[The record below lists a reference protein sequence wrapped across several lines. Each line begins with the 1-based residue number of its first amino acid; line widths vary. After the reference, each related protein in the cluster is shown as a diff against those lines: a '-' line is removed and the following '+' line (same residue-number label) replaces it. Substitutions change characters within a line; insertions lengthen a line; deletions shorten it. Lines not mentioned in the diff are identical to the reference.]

1 MSDGQFAYEQDEGT
15 TMTYCVGILVREG
28 LVMMAD
34 TRTNAGVDNISTY
47 RKLRVFETTGDR
59 VMLVASAGSLS
70 VTQAAVTKVAE
81 EMLLPPG
88 DEERETLD
96 TVPSM
101 FRAAQ
106 LVGQAL
112 KRAKASVDTI
122 VGDDKVQTSASLL
135 FGGSIGGR
143 KPRLFLIYASGNFI
157 ECQPDTPYLQIG
169 ELKYGKPILDRM
181 VAYDTPIAEAIKI
194 ALISFSSTMR
204 SNLAVGLPVDFATVR
219 TGVSTVD
226 IGHRITQ
233 EDDYYRELNDRWS
246 NALRAA
252 AAAIPIPSYG
262 SEDVPRVSGR

>member
-1 MSDGQFAYEQDEGT
+1 MTNETQFAPASDEDSA
-15 TMTYCVGILVREG
+15 MTYCVGLLVREG

-47 RKLRVFETTGDR
+47 RKLRVFETHGDR
-59 VMLVASAGSLS
+59 VMMVASAGSLS
-70 VTQAAVTKVAE
+70 VTQAAVTRVAE
-81 EMLLPPG
+81 GIAVAPEDG
-88 DEERETLD
+88 VETLD
-96 TVPSM
+96 NVPTM

-112 KRAKASVDTI
+112 HDAKHGI
-122 VGDDKVQTSASLL
+122 DKVVTGDTVRTEATLL

-143 KPRLFLIYASGNFI
+143 KPRLFLIYSSGNFI

-181 VAYDTPIAEAIKI
+181 IAFDTPIAEAIKVS
-194 ALISFSSTMR
+194 LISFSSTMR
-204 SNLAVGLPVDFATVR
+204 SNLAVGLPIDFATVR
-219 TGVSTVD
+219 TGKSSVELS
-226 IGHRITQ
+226 HRISG

-252 AAAIPIPSYG
+252 AAAIPVPSYG
-262 SEDVPRVSGR
+262 SERDQPAMV